1 MYIPDDNIIA
11 LSTPGGVGAL
21 AVIRFS
27 GVKVI
32 NIADKLFSKNIL
44 NSEGYSL
51 HYGFISH
58 QQETLDEVMLSVFRA
73 PKSFT
78 GENMVEISSHGS
90 PIVVNLI
97 IEAFLS
103 QPKVRLAEPGEFSL
117 RAYQNKKIDLI
128 KAESIADLIASE
140 SKAAHNIAINQLR
153 NGFSKKMETL
163 RQELVDFAALL
174 ELELDFGEEDVEF
187 AKRDKLI
194 ALCKAIKIETE
205 TLASSFKYGNVIK
218 NGIQTAI
225 VGKPNAGKS
234 TLLNCLLNDERA
246 IVSNIAGTTRDTIE
260 EKWTVDGVLFNLI
273 DTAGLRENST
283 DEIEIIGIER
293 TKKAIEKA
301 SLILLVIDGTDID
314 IEETNKTLKQL
325 KTDSLLKVI
334 PVINKADEISAVQK
348 QQILARIEEP
358 LFVAAKNADIDD
370 LNKAL
375 QALAKTLNLES
386 KNPMISNL
394 RHLHALQNASA
405 ALDTVI
411 KGIDNNQY
419 IDQIASDLK
428 EALFH
433 LGAITGGS
441 ISADEVLSSVFSRF
455 CIGK

>member
-1 MYIPDDNIIA
+1 MYISDDHIIA

-21 AVIRFS
+21 AVTRFS
-27 GVKVI
+27 GADAIVI
-32 NIADKLFSKNIL
+32 ANKFFSKNIL
-44 NSEGYSL
+44 QAAGYSL

-58 QQETLDEVMLSVFRA
+58 QGETLDEVMLSVFRA

-103 QPKVRLAEPGEFSL
+103 HPKVRLAEPGEFSL
-117 RAYQNKKIDLI
+117 RAYHNRKIDLI

-140 SKAAHNIAINQLR
+140 SKAAHSIAINQLR
-153 NGFSKKMETL
+153 NGFSNNLENL

-194 ALCKAIKIETE
+194 ALCHSIKKETE
-205 TLASSFKYGNVIK
+205 TLAGSFKYGNVIK

-234 TLLNCLLNDERA
+234 TLLNRLLNDERA

-260 EKWTVDGVLFNLI
+260 EKWVIDGVLFNLI

-293 TKKAIEKA
+293 TKMAIKKA
-301 SLILLVIDGTDID
+301 SLILLVVDGTDID
-314 IEETNKTLKQL
+314 LDEVNTTLSQL
-325 KTDSLLKVI
+325 RIDTILQVI
-334 PVINKADEISAVQK
+334 PVINKADQLSAEQK
-348 QQILARIEEP
+348 QQINTAIDQP
-358 LFVAAKNADIDD
+358 IFISASTAAIAD

-375 QALAKTLNLES
+375 QALAKTLNMES

-405 ALDTVI
+405 AIDTVI
-411 KGIDNNQY
+411 AGIESGQY
-419 IDQIASDLK
+419 IDQVASDLK
-428 EALFH
+428 EVLFH
-433 LGAITGGS
+433 LGSITGGS